1 MSKEDLNSFLPTIRT
16 HQFSDSFKGFTF
28 VVEKKVE
35 NEIKNIFLHDK
46 GNNLKNLSSNV
57 KDVSSTTILAK
68 SGFVDKKRMFLFN
81 GQIISSKK
89 DNTQNEVIKFEQL
102 NIDLNNFDTATIK
115 QPKLQETS
123 TLKLMSCFI
132 NKIENNEICK
142 RDSDSN
148 NEIISSLNRRIVL
161 PFYIPIIALI
171 CSLLLIKSNKHY
183 YNKYLIFLYGFSILV
198 FTELVVR
205 YTGINT
211 LIRSFFTLFPISVI
225 TILYFFLIY
234 KFSKE
239 NKST

>member
-1 MSKEDLNSFLPTIRT
+1 MPFYDHTTFLTPIALNKSRQLLSKEDLNSFLPTIRT

-132 NKIENNEICK
+132 NKIKNNEICK
-142 RDSDSN
+142 RDS
-148 NEIISSLNRRIVL
+148 
-161 PFYIPIIALI
+161 
-171 CSLLLIKSNKHY
+171 
-183 YNKYLIFLYGFSILV
+183 
-198 FTELVVR
+198 
-205 YTGINT
+205 T
-211 LIRSFFTLFPISVI
+211 LIMKLSRH
-225 TILYFFLIY
+225 LID
-234 KFSKE
+234 E
-239 NKST
+239 